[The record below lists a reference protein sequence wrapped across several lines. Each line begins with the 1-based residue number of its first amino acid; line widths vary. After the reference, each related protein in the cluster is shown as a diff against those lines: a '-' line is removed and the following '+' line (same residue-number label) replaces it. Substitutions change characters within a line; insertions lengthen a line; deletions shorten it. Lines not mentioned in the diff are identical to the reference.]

1 MSGDTPISISG
12 NERSA
17 YVSRPLEASYPLVF
31 LDAIRVKI
39 RDEGLARNKAP
50 ALRTRLRPCKQCESE
65 PVGEV
70 ARVGGRELGVGVGH
84 APR

>member
-31 LDAIRVKI
+31 LDA
-39 RDEGLARNKAP
+39 DGLP
-50 ALRTRLRPCKQCESE
+50 LPPPRLRY
-65 PVGEV
+65 
-70 ARVGGRELGVGVGH
+70 ELAGTDQAEWFEKSGKC
-84 APR
+84 R